1 MPIEIVWEDQ
11 CVLAT
16 YRGDV
21 SHEGIVDSYRRIE
34 GDRRFDEVRCS
45 IIDLRELSP
54 AIPDEHLLE
63 EIAAENWAASASNRR
78 LTTAVV
84 ARHAGIIDAVQR
96 YQAFMPVPRHIPDVL
111 LCASMDEAR
120 QALGLSL

>member
-1 MPIEIVWEDQ
+1 MPIEIVWEEQ

-16 YRGDV
+16 YRGEV

-34 GDRRFDEVRCS
+34 GDRRFDELRCS

-54 AIPDEHLLE
+54 AVPDAHLLE

-84 ARHAGIIDAVQR
+84 ARNSAIIDAVQR
-96 YQAFMPVPRHIPDVL
+96 YQTFMPEPRHIPDVL
-111 LCASMDEAR
+111 VCASVDEAR
-120 QALGLSL
+120 QALGLSP

>member
-1 MPIEIVWEDQ
+1 MPVEIVWEEQ

-34 GDRRFDEVRCS
+34 GDCRFDEVRCS

-54 AIPDEHLLE
+54 AIPD
-63 EIAAENWAASASNRR
+63 
-78 LTTAVV
+78 
-84 ARHAGIIDAVQR
+84 
-96 YQAFMPVPRHIPDVL
+96 VL